1 MKMTLFALISLLTGG
16 FLSAQTPSPPPTS
29 KIPPK
34 IPVRDFFR
42 NPVSRAYDLSPDG
55 QTISFLQPWESR
67 LNIFV
72 RSVGGGEARRLTS
85 EKGRDIQE
93 YFWKGNDF
101 VIYGMDDRGD
111 ENFHLKRVKV
121 KSGEVK
127 DLTPFPKVRSE
138 LVDDLEDVSENEI
151 LFRMNKRDL
160 KVFDAFRLNVPT
172 GEMKLVAQNPGNID
186 RYITDHAGKIRA
198 AITTDGVNTSLL
210 TRPDETAPFKA
221 ALTTNFREQCAPQ
234 FYTFDNKAIYASS
247 NIDRDKS
254 AIVVID
260 PETAKETQLVY
271 ENPEVDVDSLAFSK
285 KRKVLTFASFDTWKL
300 ERHFFDP
307 ETDSIYKTLADKL
320 PGYEIDVA
328 AHDKAEE
335 KFIVVANNDRTPGSR
350 YLFEKKSGQLTKLV
364 DVAPW
369 LKEEQL
375 APMKAINFKTRDG
388 LTIHGYLTLP
398 LGREPKNLP
407 VVANPHGGP
416 WARDVWNYNPE
427 VQFLANRGYAVL
439 QVNFRGSTGYGRKFW
454 ESSFKQWGRTMQD
467 DISDGVQWLIKQGI
481 ADPKRV
487 AIYGG
492 SYGGY
497 ATLAGVTFTPDLYA
511 AAVDL
516 FGPSNL
522 ITLLGSIPPYWEA
535 GRQMFYQRM
544 GNPTT
549 PEGKALLMERSPL
562 NSAGKIKTPLMI
574 AQGANDP
581 RVNHAESEQIVV
593 ALRDRGFPVE
603 YLLIPD
609 EGHGF
614 ARPVNNMASVMAT
627 EKFFAKYLGGRYQE
641 GGSAEVVARLK
652 EVTVDPKTVALGKVA
667 PN

>member
-1 MKMTLFALISLLTGG
+1 MAHELESKPASGFVKPTTLLMKTTLFALISFLAGG
-16 FLSAQTPSPPPTS
+16 FLSAQTPGPSPIS

-42 NPVSRAYDLSPDG
+42 NPVSRGYDLSPDG
-55 QTISFLQPWESR
+55 QTVSFLQPWESR

-72 RSVGGGEARRLTS
+72 RPVGGGEARRLTS
-85 EKGRDIQE
+85 EKDRDIQE

-151 LFRMNKRDL
+151 LFRMNKRDP

-210 TRPDETAPFKA
+210 TRPDETAPFKTV
-221 ALTTNFREQCAPQ
+221 LTTNFREQCAPQ
-234 FYTFDNKAIYASS
+234 FYTFDNKAIYANS
-247 NIDRDKS
+247 NIGRDKS

-285 KRKVLTFASFDTWKL
+285 KRKVLTFAPFDTWKR

-307 ETDSIYKTLADKL
+307 ETESIYKTLSDKL

-375 APMKAINFKTRDG
+375 APMKAIDFKTRDA

-407 VVANPHGGP
+407 VVVNPHGGP

-454 ESSFKQWGRTMQD
+454 ESSFKQWGKTMQD
-467 DISDGVQWLIKQGI
+467 DISDGVQWLIEQGI

-511 AAVDL
+511 AAVDYV
-516 FGPSNL
+516 GVSNL
-522 ITLLGSIPPYWEA
+522 FTFLNTIPPYWKPYLD
-535 GRQMFYQRM
+535 MFHEM
-544 GNPTT
+544 VGDPVKDKDLLTAT
-549 PEGKALLMERSPL
+549 SPAL
-562 NSAGKIKTPLMI
+562 NAQKIKTPLFV
-574 AQGANDP
+574 AQGAQDP
-581 RVNHAESEQIVV
+581 RVNKAESDQIVNG
-593 ALRDRGFPVE
+593 LKKRGIDVE
-603 YLLIPD
+603 YMVKEN

-614 ARPVNNMASVMAT
+614 RNEENKFDFYEAM
-627 EKFFAKYLGGRYQE
+627 EKFLDKHLHPETSAASSTTSS
-641 GGSAEVVARLK
+641 GS
-652 EVTVDPKTVALGKVA
+652 G
-667 PN
+667 